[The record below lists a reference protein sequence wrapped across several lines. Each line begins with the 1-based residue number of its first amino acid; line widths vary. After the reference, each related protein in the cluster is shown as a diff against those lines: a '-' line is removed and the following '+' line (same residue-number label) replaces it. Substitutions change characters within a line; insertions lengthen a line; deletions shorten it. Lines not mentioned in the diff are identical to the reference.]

1 MGFSILDYEYY
12 IMTDN
17 ISSIGADCLFCSL
30 GMANAEQL
38 YEIADKFIIILS

>member
-1 MGFSILDYEYY
+1 MGFSMLNYEFY

-17 ISSIGADCLFCSL
+17 ISSIGVDCLFCSL
-30 GMANAEQL
+30 GTANVEQL